1 MGVRVCV
8 GVFECVGVWV
18 CVWKYIFVIF
28 TQRFVGFLRRC
39 LFLPLG
45 FRLGFSFF
53 FRGVFSLGYG
63 VRGALRRGN
72 SSSLIS
78 FCALV
83 CLFIE
88 LVVVVVGQRNHI
100 LLLSKFSVGR

>member
-1 MGVRVCV
+1 MSVCTR
-8 GVFECVGVWV
+8 E

-45 FRLGFSFF
+45 FRFGIVFRVSSLGFWFGYF
-53 FRGVFSLGYG
+53 KGWGRGVSREVRHG
-63 VRGALRRGN
+63 VC

-78 FCALV
+78 FCELV
-83 CLFIE
+83 CLFIV
-88 LVVVVVGQRNHI
+88 LVVVVFVGQRNHI
-100 LLLSKFSVGR
+100 LLLSKFSGSR